1 MAEKK
6 EDKKEEKKKKRK
18 MTSAE
23 KRTKQAEKRRVRNKS
38 VKSNLRTATRQ
49 VSQAVEKGNVEAA
62 KAALVVAIPTL
73 QKAASKG
80 VIHKR
85 TASRKVSRLTRSIN
99 KLTAPV
105 PAASESAAG

>member
-1 MAEKK
+1 LAEKT
-6 EDKKEEKKKKRK
+6 EVKKKRK

-23 KRTKQAEKRRVRNKS
+23 KRAKQAEKRRIRNKA
-38 VKSNLRTATRQ
+38 VKSNLKTATRQ
-49 VSQAVEKGNVEAA
+49 VSLAVEQGNLEAA

-85 TASRKVSRLTRSIN
+85 TASRKVSRLTRRVN
-99 KLTAPV
+99 ALTAPAAPSE
-105 PAASESAAG
+105 PAAG